1 MQAMWEQER
10 NVADPDVIRAVAIGV
25 GLDAEAV
32 DEAIASRRFRTVVQE
47 STREAH
53 AMGINAVPA
62 FVLQER
68 YLLLGAQPHDVF
80 EQVIRENGLA

>member
-1 MQAMWEQER
+1 
-10 NVADPDVIRAVAIGV
+10 
-25 GLDAEAV
+25 
-32 DEAIASRRFRTVVQE
+32 VQE

-62 FVLQER
+62 FVLQEQ

-80 EQVIRENGLA
+80 EQVIAQLRGEAVADGD